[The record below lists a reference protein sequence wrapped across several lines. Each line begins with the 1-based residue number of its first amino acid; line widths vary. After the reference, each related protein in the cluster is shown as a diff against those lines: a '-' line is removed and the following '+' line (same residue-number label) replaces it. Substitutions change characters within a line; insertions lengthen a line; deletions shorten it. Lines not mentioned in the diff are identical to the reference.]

1 VTLISAPR
9 PPVVALLCAAE
20 GGMQRAV
27 LCSFH
32 WPTQTLRRETVI
44 RMETRVLEKMSR
56 VNRVAFSFRQSRV
69 EHAAKP
75 RHAVSQA
82 GNTSEQSKGS
92 EPTAEQ
98 VAKYETTKIDWSSVY
113 RALGSTKQNKGWGV

>member
-1 VTLISAPR
+1 
-9 PPVVALLCAAE
+9 
-20 GGMQRAV
+20 
-27 LCSFH
+27 
-32 WPTQTLRRETVI
+32 
-44 RMETRVLEKMSR
+44 METRVLEKMSR